1 MTPMKNTLLVF
12 LLFSCCFLKAQKT
25 VKKSFIDPKTSFIQ
39 IDAENCFEVILQTS
53 NSTDLIVDAAMDGEY
68 NPNLMVNVK
77 QEGATIFISA
87 GFQPNF
93 TVPNDKLSAHKVV
106 SIALNIKVPNYS
118 NTKVFGTS
126 CNVVASGRYHSLDVI
141 LSDGRCELNN
151 VGENCTVRTQSG
163 DIFVFS
169 NKASINATSTYGKI
183 IEEQISTGNDNFK
196 LHTVTGDI
204 HLKKTK

>member
-1 MTPMKNTLLVF
+1 MKNTLLVF

-25 VKKSFIDPKTSFIQ
+25 VKKTIIDPKTSFIQ

-68 NPNLMVNVK
+68 NPNLLVNVK
-77 QEGATIFISA
+77 QEGATIFVSA

-93 TVPNDKLSAHKVV
+93 IVPNDKLSAHKVV
-106 SIALNIKVPNYS
+106 SIALNIKLPNYI
-118 NTKVFGTS
+118 NAKVFGTS
-126 CNVVASGRYHSLDVI
+126 CNVMASGRYHSLDVR
-141 LSDGRCELNN
+141 LSDGRCELKN

-163 DIFVFS
+163 DILVFS

-183 IEEQISTGNDNFK
+183 IKEPIPAGNDYFK

>member
-1 MTPMKNTLLVF
+1 MKNTLLVF
-12 LLFSCCFLKAQKT
+12 LLFSFGFLKAQKM
-25 VKKSFIDPKTSFIQ
+25 VKKTIIDPKTSFIQ
-39 IDAENCFEVILQTS
+39 IDAENCFEVILNTS

-68 NPNLMVNVK
+68 NPNLLVNVK

-93 TVPNDKLSAHKVV
+93 IVPNDKLSAHKVV
-106 SIALNIKVPNYS
+106 SIALHIKLPNFI
-118 NTKVFGTS
+118 NAKVFGTS
-126 CNVVASGRYHSLDVI
+126 CNVMASGRYHSLDVV

-151 VGENCTVRTQSG
+151 VGENSKVRTQSG
-163 DIFVFS
+163 DIFVTS

-183 IEEQISTGNDNFK
+183 IEEPIPEGNDNFE

>member
-1 MTPMKNTLLVF
+1 MKNTILVF
-12 LLFSCCFLKAQKT
+12 LLFSCCCLKAQKT
-25 VKKSFIDPKTSFIQ
+25 VKKTIIDPKTSFIQ
-39 IDAENCFEVILQTS
+39 IDAENCFEVILNTS

-68 NPNLMVNVK
+68 NPNLLVNVK
-77 QEGATIFISA
+77 QEGATIFVSA

-93 TVPNDKLSAHKVV
+93 IVPNDKLSAHKVV
-106 SIALNIKVPNYS
+106 SIALNINLPNYI
-118 NTKVFGTS
+118 NAKVFGTS
-126 CNVVASGRYHSLDVI
+126 CNVMASGRYHSLAVV

-163 DIFVFS
+163 DILVTS
-169 NKASINATSTYGKI
+169 SRASINAISTYGKI
-183 IEEQISTGNDNFK
+183 IEEPIPTGNDNFK